1 VNLAASGYISFRA
14 AVNPV
19 NKAIWFIES
28 HFAEEMSLD
37 QIAAVAGVSRFHLS
51 RAFGLATGYS
61 VMEYVRA
68 RRLTEAAGALAAGA
82 PDILAVALDSAYAS
96 HEAFTRAFRDQFG
109 LTPEK
114 VREQGHLNNITL
126 KEPFKMNDNLLVN
139 LDPPRFEDGRTLL
152 IAGLSERYSESTNA
166 GIPALWQRFVPHL
179 GHVPGQIGHVAYG
192 VVYNGDGAGNI
203 DYMAG
208 VEVSSFSAL
217 PPEFSRL
224 QIPEQKYAIFTHRG
238 HISDIR
244 RTWHTIFNLWLPQ
257 SGRKL
262 AHAPE
267 IERYSED
274 FDGRTGLGTVEI
286 WIPLSS

>member
-1 VNLAASGYISFRA
+1 
-14 AVNPV
+14 VNPV

-28 HFAEEMSLD
+28 HFAEEISLD

-68 RRLTEAAGALAAGA
+68 RRLTEAARALAAGA
-82 PDILAVALDSAYAS
+82 SDILAVALNSAYAS

-114 VREQGHLNNITL
+114 VREQGNLNNITL

-139 LDPPRFEDGRTLL
+139 LDLPRFEDGRALL
-152 IAGLSERYSESTNA
+152 IAGLSERYSESTNS

-179 GHVPGQIGHVAYG
+179 GHIPGQIGHVAYG

-208 VEVSSFSAL
+208 VEVSSFSSAL

-224 QIPEQKYAIFTHRG
+224 QVSEQKYAIFTHRG

-244 RTWHTIFNLWLPQ
+244 RTWHTIFNQWLPQ

-267 IERYSED
+267 IERYGED
-274 FDGRTGLGTVEI
+274 FDGRTGLGPVEI